1 MKQNQKGFIN
11 IIIVLIVIAVAS
23 TAGYFAYKNNL
34 FIQSESRVGSTNM
47 NGIDAAGLKI
57 FRSDTFGL
65 EIHYPEAVLVAQ
77 ENALDVGRGDALYSR
92 EKINAQLSEN
102 FKNARYSL
110 AWGYSPKA
118 FQEGECKGN
127 YTVGDVHVVTT
138 DGVNVRGCKISITG
152 VGQTTTR
159 VIEYLYLEHPT
170 TGARMRF
177 TGRSDDVAK
186 DRAAEL
192 FKTFED
198 AMATL
203 KFYKPSSRGLEMIEQ
218 IKGTGYA
225 KPDQSQ
231 TARLQAEGRDGRR
244 SAQLNQLK
252 NSMEFYHREFKDYPI
267 SLTPTEIVR
276 YKGNKEFD
284 GTLDG
289 IPVSEFHYFRC
300 SKDSYHLGVSLETN
314 ASLNNPKIV
323 GLWNDLDAKSLCP
336 VDSINGADEQKCL
349 ADDVGNFCYDL
360 GLYSK

>member
-1 MKQNQKGFIN
+1 MNQKGFVNVIL
-11 IIIVLIVIAVAS
+11 VLVVIAI
-23 TAGYFAYKNNL
+23 AGAAAYFAYKNNL
-34 FIQSESRVGSTNM
+34 LTQPESPIDSVNM
-47 NGIDAAGLKI
+47 SGTDTKGLKI
-57 FRSDTFGL
+57 FRSDIFGL

-77 ENALDVGRGDALYSR
+77 ENALDVGRSDALYSR

-110 AWGYSPKA
+110 AWEYPPKA

-127 YTVGDVHVVTT
+127 YVVGDVHVVTI

-170 TGARMRF
+170 TDARIRF

-186 DRAAEL
+186 DRAVEL
-192 FKTFED
+192 FKMFED
-198 AMATL
+198 AVGTL
-203 KFYKPSSRGLEMIEQ
+203 KFYKPSSKGLEIIEQ
-218 IKGTGYA
+218 IKGSGYA

-244 SAQLNQLK
+244 ISQLNQLK
-252 NSMEFYHREFKDYPI
+252 NSMEFYHREFKDYPV

-284 GTLDG
+284 GTLNG

-300 SKDSYHLGVSLETN
+300 SKDSYHLGISLETN
-314 ASLNNPKIV
+314 ASLNNPKII

-336 VDSINGADEQKCL
+336 ADLIDGTDDQKCL
-349 ADDVGNFCYDL
+349 PGDVGNYCYDL
-360 GLYSK
+360 GPL